1 MLKPE
6 YFCDISPHVVT
17 KMSGT
22 VVAAVVVL
30 GLATARGEWA
40 KTDLVFCTLS
50 QVPSSSYHHHHHIVT
65 QLFRRST

>member
-1 MLKPE
+1 MKPE

-30 GLATARGEWA
+30 GLATVRAEWA

-50 QVPSSSYHHHHHIVT
+50 QVEYLTSSPSYCNTS
-65 QLFRRST
+65 LFRRST

>member
-1 MLKPE
+1 
-6 YFCDISPHVVT
+6 
-17 KMSGT
+17 MSGT

-50 QVPSSSYHHHHHIVT
+50 QVPSVT
-65 QLFRRST
+65 IIAIIL

>member
-6 YFCDISPHVVT
+6 YFCDISLHVT

-22 VVAAVVVL
+22 VAAVVVL
-30 GLATARGEWA
+30 GLATARAEWA

-50 QVPSSSYHHHHHIVT
+50 QVPSSSTHHHHHHIVT

>member
-1 MLKPE
+1 
-6 YFCDISPHVVT
+6 
-17 KMSGT
+17 MSGT

-30 GLATARGEWA
+30 GLATARAEWA

-50 QVPSSSYHHHHHIVT
+50 QVPSSSYHHHRHRIVT